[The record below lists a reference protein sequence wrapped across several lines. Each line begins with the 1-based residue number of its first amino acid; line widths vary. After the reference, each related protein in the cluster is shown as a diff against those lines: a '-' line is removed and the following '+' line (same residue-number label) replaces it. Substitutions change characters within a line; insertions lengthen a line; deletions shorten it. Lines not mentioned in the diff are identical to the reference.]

1 MYEFINTLPPS
12 YMLFVAVSCLLL
24 GVVIGF
30 FLCALLVMGSR
41 MDDTMEYEAE
51 YLQAMKQRGVPVAWR
66 YRIGESMKWIYADDE
81 EEVHLVPDH
90 WQLQSLALIT
100 NVTSIE

>member
-1 MYEFINTLPPS
+1 MYEFINSLPPS
-12 YMLFVAVSCLLL
+12 YMLIVAVSCLLL
-24 GVVIGF
+24 GVVLGF
-30 FLCALLVMGSR
+30 FLVMGSR
-41 MDDTMEYEAE
+41 SDDAMEYEAE

-66 YRIGESMKWIYADDE
+66 YRISESMKWIYADDE